1 MGNRKELVSTLQ
13 ELREDNIRKQKR
25 GLHFIVASVFIWVA
39 VLGIH
44 ISSLPIMSKNLFTF
58 CCSTPLVPLAF
69 LLSKILKIDFQNK
82 ENPLSGLGLLISL
95 NQMLYILIA
104 MWVCAF
110 MPEKM
115 LMVYTMISGAH
126 LLPYGWLYQSKTY
139 YVFSIMI
146 PIIVLLIGVYAPT
159 YYIAVFMLITE
170 IILCFL
176 LIIENKKVRFYG
188 KTDLDSNGETGAF
201 TEIEDEILENGCQ

>member
-1 MGNRKELVSTLQ
+1 MEDRKKLIKEMQMENRKESLLTLQ
-13 ELREDNIRKQKR
+13 ELREDNIKKAKR
-25 GLHFIVASVFIWVA
+25 GLHFIAASVFIWAA

-44 ISSLPIMSKNLFTF
+44 ISSLPIVSKNLFTF

-69 LLSKILKIDFQNK
+69 LFSKILEIDFQNK

-104 MWVCAF
+104 MWVYAV

-115 LMVYTMISGAH
+115 LMVYAMIFGAH

-139 YVFSIMI
+139 YVFSIII
-146 PIIVLLIGVYAPT
+146 PIIVLLLGIYAPT
-159 YYIAVFMLITE
+159 FLIAVFMLITE
-170 IILCFL
+170 IIFCFL
-176 LIIENKKVRFYG
+176 LIIENKKVMCY
-188 KTDLDSNGETGAF
+188 ETK
-201 TEIEDEILENGCQ
+201 

>member
-1 MGNRKELVSTLQ
+1 MGNRKELVSSLQ

-44 ISSLPIMSKNLFTF
+44 ISSLPILSKNLFTF

-95 NQMLYILIA
+95 NQILI
-104 MWVCAF
+104 
-110 MPEKM
+110 
-115 LMVYTMISGAH
+115 VYLNRAV
-126 LLPYGWLYQSKTY
+126 P
-139 YVFSIMI
+139 
-146 PIIVLLIGVYAPT
+146 LILFDWRNRRPPSRGT
-159 YYIAVFMLITE
+159 RSD
-170 IILCFL
+170 ILFRTQCIFL
-176 LIIENKKVRFYG
+176 R
-188 KTDLDSNGETGAF
+188 
-201 TEIEDEILENGCQ
+201 

>member
-25 GLHFIVASVFIWVA
+25 GLHFIVASVFIWAA

-44 ISSLPIMSKNLFTF
+44 ISSLPIVSKNLFTF

-69 LLSKILKIDFQNK
+69 FLSKILKIDFQNK
-82 ENPLSGLGLLISL
+82 DNPLSRLGLLISL

-104 MWVCAF
+104 MWVYAV

-115 LMVYTMISGAH
+115 LMVYAIIFGAH

-146 PIIVLLIGVYAPT
+146 PIIVLLLGVYAPT
-159 YYIAVFMLITE
+159 IFIAVFMLITE
-170 IILCFL
+170 IIFCFL
-176 LIIENKKVRFYG
+176 LVIENKKVKCDETNF
-188 KTDLDSNGETGAF
+188 SNF
-201 TEIEDEILENGCQ
+201 KSFIF

>member
-1 MGNRKELVSTLQ
+1 MGNRKELVSSLQ

-44 ISSLPIMSKNLFTF
+44 ISSLPILSTNLFTF

-104 MWVCAF
+104 MWVYAV

-115 LMVYTMISGAH
+115 LMVYAIIFGAH

-139 YVFSIMI
+139 YVFSILI
-146 PIIVLLIGVYAPT
+146 PIIVLVAWDICSDIFCGAY
-159 YYIAVFMLITE
+159 
-170 IILCFL
+170 LCL
-176 LIIENKKVRFYG
+176 SQR
-188 KTDLDSNGETGAF
+188 
-201 TEIEDEILENGCQ
+201 

>member
-1 MGNRKELVSTLQ
+1 MGNRKELVSSLQ

-44 ISSLPIMSKNLFTF
+44 ISSLPILSKNLFTF

-104 MWVCAF
+104 MWVYAV

-115 LMVYTMISGAH
+115 LMVYAIIFGAH

-139 YVFSIMI
+139 YVFSNLI
-146 PIIVLLIGVYAPT
+146 PIIVLLLGIYAPT
-159 YYIAVFMLITE
+159 FFVAVFMLITE
-170 IILCFL
+170 IIFCSL
-176 LIIENKKVRFYG
+176 LILENKKVKCY
-188 KTDLDSNGETGAF
+188 ET
-201 TEIEDEILENGCQ
+201 N

>member
-1 MGNRKELVSTLQ
+1 MENRKELVSTLQ
-13 ELREDNIRKQKR
+13 KLREDNIRKQKR
-25 GLHFIVASVFIWVA
+25 GLHFIVASVFIWA
-39 VLGIH
+39 VVLIIH

-104 MWVCAF
+104 MWVCAA

-115 LMVYTMISGAH
+115 LMVYAMIFGAH

-139 YVFSIMI
+139 YVFAIVI
-146 PIIVLLIGVYAPT
+146 PFIVLLLGIYSST
-159 YYIAVFMLITE
+159 FSIAIFMLITE
-170 IILCFL
+170 IIFCIL
-176 LIIENKKVRFYG
+176 LIIENKKVKFYE
-188 KTDLDSNGETGAF
+188 KRLIFSK
-201 TEIEDEILENGCQ
+201 IP

>member
-1 MGNRKELVSTLQ
+1 MGNRKKFVSSLQ

-44 ISSLPIMSKNLFTF
+44 ISSLEIMSKNFFTF
-58 CCSTPLVPLAF
+58 CCSTPLIPLAF

-104 MWVCAF
+104 NTF
-110 MPEKM
+110 KHD
-115 LMVYTMISGAH
+115 TKF
-126 LLPYGWLYQSKTY
+126 SK
-139 YVFSIMI
+139 
-146 PIIVLLIGVYAPT
+146 
-159 YYIAVFMLITE
+159 
-170 IILCFL
+170 
-176 LIIENKKVRFYG
+176 
-188 KTDLDSNGETGAF
+188 
-201 TEIEDEILENGCQ
+201 

>member
-44 ISSLPIMSKNLFTF
+44 ISSLSIMSKNLFTF

-82 ENPLSGLGLLISL
+82 ENPLSGLGLLID
-95 NQMLYILIA
+95 
-104 MWVCAF
+104 C
-110 MPEKM
+110 
-115 LMVYTMISGAH
+115 
-126 LLPYGWLYQSKTY
+126 
-139 YVFSIMI
+139 YVGMC
-146 PIIVLLIGVYAPT
+146 VYARKNVDGL
-159 YYIAVFMLITE
+159 YYDFRCPSFTIWLAIS
-170 IILCFL
+170 IKNILCFFYYDTDYCIVAWGICSNILYSGIYANHRDNFL
-176 LIIENKKVRFYG
+176 L
-188 KTDLDSNGETGAF
+188 F
-201 TEIEDEILENGCQ
+201 TNHWK

>member
-1 MGNRKELVSTLQ
+1 MENRKELVSSLQ
-13 ELREDNIRKQKR
+13 KLREDNIRKQKR
-25 GLHFIVASVFIWVA
+25 GLHFIVASVFIWA
-39 VLGIH
+39 VVLIIH

-58 CCSTPLVPLAF
+58 CCSAPLVPLAF

-104 MWVCAF
+104 MWVYAA

-115 LMVYTMISGAH
+115 LMVYAMIFGAH

-139 YVFSIMI
+139 YVFAIVI
-146 PIIVLLIGVYAPT
+146 PLIVLFLGIYSST
-159 YYIAVFMLITE
+159 FSIAIFMLIAE
-170 IILCFL
+170 IIFCIL
-176 LIIENKKVRFYG
+176 LIIENKKVKFYE
-188 KTDLDSNGETGAF
+188 KRLIFSK
-201 TEIEDEILENGCQ
+201 IP

>member
-1 MGNRKELVSTLQ
+1 MGNRKELVSSLQ

-44 ISSLPIMSKNLFTF
+44 ISSLPILSKNLFTF

-95 NQMLYILIA
+95 NHM
-104 MWVCAF
+104 
-110 MPEKM
+110 
-115 LMVYTMISGAH
+115 
-126 LLPYGWLYQSKTY
+126 
-139 YVFSIMI
+139 
-146 PIIVLLIGVYAPT
+146 
-159 YYIAVFMLITE
+159 
-170 IILCFL
+170 ILCYAALF
-176 LIIENKKVRFYG
+176 
-188 KTDLDSNGETGAF
+188 
-201 TEIEDEILENGCQ
+201 ILESAFSEHLVQQGQNDYCMFESKLFGYSSTKKCAVILP

>member
-1 MGNRKELVSTLQ
+1 
-13 ELREDNIRKQKR
+13 
-25 GLHFIVASVFIWVA
+25 
-39 VLGIH
+39 
-44 ISSLPIMSKNLFTF
+44 
-58 CCSTPLVPLAF
+58 
-69 LLSKILKIDFQNK
+69 
-82 ENPLSGLGLLISL
+82 
-95 NQMLYILIA
+95 

-115 LMVYTMISGAH
+115 LMVYAIIFGAH

-146 PIIVLLIGVYAPT
+146 PIIVLLLGVYAPT

-170 IILCFL
+170 IIFCFL

-188 KTDLDSNGETGAF
+188 KTDLDSNGETGEF